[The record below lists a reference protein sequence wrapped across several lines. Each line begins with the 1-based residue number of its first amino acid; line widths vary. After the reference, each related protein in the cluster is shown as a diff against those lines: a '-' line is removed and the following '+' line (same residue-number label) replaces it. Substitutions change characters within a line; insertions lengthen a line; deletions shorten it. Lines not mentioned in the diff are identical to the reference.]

1 MAIEMA
7 DFAALRQ
14 TMIDTQLRTNKVTNA
29 QVLAA
34 MGNIP
39 REIFVPE
46 DRASLAY
53 IDEDISIGKSRCMVE
68 PMILARMIQATEVG
82 PEDVVLDV
90 ACGAGY
96 SAAVLGRI
104 VRAVVAVESDTEL
117 AGAAS
122 ARITKLGLDNVVVEM
137 GPINAGWSD
146 QAPYDVIMVN
156 GSCGE
161 MSDAI
166 FSQMAEGGRLCA
178 IMRGAGGTGMAKLF
192 RAGDCSMQVFR
203 RYRNSTWKKD
213 LVSDAF
219 DGNLQDRG
227 NGARHGPDGGRCQ
240 CADIGRCA
248 GKSLS
253 G

>member
-34 MGNIP
+34 MGDIP
-39 REIFVPE
+39 REMFVPE

-53 IDEDISIGKSRCMVE
+53 IDEDIRIGKSRCMLE

-104 VRAVVAVESDTEL
+104 ARAVVAVESDTEL
-117 AGAAS
+117 AGAAR

-137 GPINAGWSD
+137 GPINAGWSG
-146 QAPYDVIMVN
+146 QAPYDIILVN

-161 MSDAI
+161 ISDAI
-166 FSQMAEGGRLCA
+166 FSQLAEGGRLCA

-192 RAGDCSMQVFR
+192 VKSGGGVSSRGLFDASVPALPEF
-203 RYRNSTWKKD
+203 D
-213 LVSDAF
+213 LDEGFSF
-219 DGNLQDRG
+219 
-227 NGARHGPDGGRCQ
+227 
-240 CADIGRCA
+240 
-248 GKSLS
+248 
-253 G
+253 

>member
-34 MGNIP
+34 MGDIP
-39 REIFVPE
+39 REMFVPE

-53 IDEDISIGKSRCMVE
+53 IDEDIRIGKSRCMLE

-90 ACGAGY
+90 ASGAGY

-104 VRAVVAVESDTEL
+104 ARAVVAVESDTEL

-122 ARITKLGLDNVVVEM
+122 TRITKLGLDNVVVEI

-146 QAPYDVIMVN
+146 QALYDVILVN

-161 MSDAI
+161 ISAAI
-166 FSQMAEGGRLCA
+166 FSQLAEGGRLCA
-178 IMRGAGGTGMAKLF
+178 IMRCAGGTGMAKLF
-192 RAGDCSMQVFR
+192 VKSGGVVSSRGLFDASVPALPEF
-203 RYRNSTWKKD
+203 D
-213 LVSDAF
+213 LDEGFSF
-219 DGNLQDRG
+219 
-227 NGARHGPDGGRCQ
+227 
-240 CADIGRCA
+240 
-248 GKSLS
+248 
-253 G
+253 